1 MKAPGQATA
10 RYLSTARYLNIEMAD
25 IKSRKLIHITHYHRH
40 NGVSLLQRLYSFM
53 KEVFELSAQVPV
65 GMYGQRFDQVAAE
78 LFPDF
83 SRSRLQSWIRDGQ
96 LTLDGRVAKPNTKV
110 IGGEVLDLNAELEA
124 QGTWEPEPIDLNIV
138 YEDDQLL
145 FINKPAGLDVLPA
158 AGNYTGTLLNALLN
172 HVPDFINQ
180 YRAGIV
186 HRLAKES
193 NGLK

>member
-96 LTLDGRVAKPNTKV
+96 LTLDGRVAKPNAKV

-124 QGTWEPEPIDLNIV
+124 QGTWEPDPIDLNIV
-138 YEDDQLL
+138 YEDDHLL
-145 FINKPAGLDVLPA
+145 VINKPAGLVVHPA

-172 HVPDFINQ
+172 HVPDLINLP
-180 YRAGIV
+180 RAGIV
-186 HRLAKES
+186 H
-193 NGLK
+193 